1 MSKKISSEDILREV
15 ILELCE
21 LENAAYD
28 NMAKE
33 EEEHIF
39 SEKFEKEMEEL
50 IEAGAKGSIDKDKD
64 ADIIKY
70 PVRNWLRKKSW
81 MYKIALFAA
90 IIFMTGSV
98 TVMAV
103 APIREK
109 VYKVVEKLFPNH
121 ADLTFEEV
129 GEGQEEGDSEDRTF
143 DPADY
148 PKKMNWV
155 PEGYIFEYEDPIPE
169 VYDMT
174 QSYYNI
180 SDPKKNILFQ
190 QSVIE
195 YCGGIGITSD
205 GTPAEEVE
213 VCGEKGYYYKDE
225 YGYHIIIFLKDGFC
239 YFMGGYEDKEILIK
253 CLESVFEEE

>member
-1 MSKKISSEDILREV
+1 MSKKISSEDILREA

-50 IEAGAKGSIDKDKD
+50 IEAGAKGSIDKD

-109 VYKVVEKLFPNH
+109 VYKVVEKLFPDH
-121 ADLTFEEV
+121 ADLTFEEI
-129 GEGQEEGDSEDRTF
+129 GEEQEEGDFEDRTF

-148 PKKMNWV
+148 PKKPSWV
-155 PEGYIFEYEDPIPE
+155 PEGYKLIQEE
-169 VYDMT
+169 VNPQVFDVMQTYVNTKGQDLAYDQT
-174 QSYYNI
+174 
-180 SDPKKNILFQ
+180 
-190 QSVIE
+190 VIE
-195 YCGGIGITSD
+195 YSGGIGITSD

-213 VCGEKGYYYKDE
+213 VCGERGYYYKDE